1 MFILGANKYKHGKL
15 IEDMKNDVMRK
26 KIHSPKPLQ
35 KHVMYYPSG
44 KTTTVAN
51 TTTTRVSNDGIAFA
65 TVMEKKERKKSDKK
79 KDITCFR

>member
-1 MFILGANKYKHGKL
+1 
-15 IEDMKNDVMRK
+15 
-26 KIHSPKPLQ
+26 
-35 KHVMYYPSG
+35 MYYPSG